1 MKIRIVQRGFYAGRI
16 YDNFTAICAE
26 YKKALSDGADLMV
39 LPEDAICGY
48 NAGILV
54 QNGHYV
60 EQCIS
65 AMEKLKK
72 EAGNCAILGEI
83 SGNFFLIEK
92 EKITYIEDDFV
103 FKKYSCKIVSA
114 RPAGS
119 KSNADITFI
128 LDALPFVLNYN
139 FFNNILE
146 AFADTSL
153 VYVNQ
158 CGGKDNVVLCGHSML
173 KGFNDRGVH
182 IFPDFEEACH
192 TFEWNKQKFSPLL
205 SSKFKPYKEP
215 VRDVQLIHD
224 ALVVGIRDY
233 FKHAGVKKAVVGL
246 SGGIDSAVVLSLAV
260 QALGRKNV
268 FGVMMPSQFSTDH
281 SVKDAVQ
288 LADNWQIYYEI
299 IKIKPIYDIF
309 IKQLAPISKNTKF
322 CLAEENLQ
330 ARVRSV
336 LLMYVAN
343 KQGCLLINTSNKSEG
358 FCGYG
363 TLYGDLCGSISPL
376 GDLYKSQVYKLAEYI
391 NRKKEMIPP
400 NTINKAPSA
409 ELHEGQKDSD
419 SLGEYNTIEAIA
431 VSYLKEG
438 LNAGKISKRIGA
450 PKAETEKILR
460 LFRSSEFKRRQAA
473 PAIILSD
480 TPLCHCGLPVNG

>member
-1 MKIRIVQRGFYAGRI
+1 
-16 YDNFTAICAE
+16 
-26 YKKALSDGADLMV
+26 
-39 LPEDAICGY
+39 
-48 NAGILV
+48 
-54 QNGHYV
+54 
-60 EQCIS
+60 
-65 AMEKLKK
+65 
-72 EAGNCAILGEI
+72 
-83 SGNFFLIEK
+83 
-92 EKITYIEDDFV
+92 
-103 FKKYSCKIVSA
+103 
-114 RPAGS
+114 
-119 KSNADITFI
+119 
-128 LDALPFVLNYN
+128 
-139 FFNNILE
+139 
-146 AFADTSL
+146 
-153 VYVNQ
+153 
-158 CGGKDNVVLCGHSML
+158 ML
-173 KGFNDRGVH
+173 KGFNDSGVH

-205 SSKFKPYKEP
+205 SSKFKSYKEP

-224 ALVVGIRDY
+224 ALIVGIRDY

-438 LNAGKISKRIGA
+438 LNAGKI
-450 PKAETEKILR
+450 
-460 LFRSSEFKRRQAA
+460 
-473 PAIILSD
+473 
-480 TPLCHCGLPVNG
+480 